1 MSGITIDQIKKL
13 RDVTGIGMKDCQAA
27 LTEANGDME
36 LAITNLRK
44 KGMAAAMKKQ
54 DRATNEG
61 MIVVAEN
68 NDRVAIAEVNAETD
82 FVVKNDRFI
91 KFAQDIAK
99 EVAETNPSSLE
110 EFLSRKYSQDTEHT
124 VEEFRAGIV
133 QTIGENIQ
141 ISRILSIPKGSNK
154 SIGIYSHL
162 GGKIVVLVEIEGKS
176 GEEALAKDIAMHA
189 AATSPSFL
197 SPETVSEDVIKNE
210 EEIARTQVAGKP
222 EDIVKKIVQ
231 GKLQAYY
238 KEQCLTE
245 QPFIKDEKKSILEV
259 IQERSKEV
267 NAPLKVTNF
276 VRWAVGQ

>member
-13 RDVTGIGMKDCQAA
+13 RDATGIGMKDCQVA
-27 LTEANGDME
+27 LSEANGDME
-36 LAITNLRK
+36 LAINNLRK

-61 MIVVAEN
+61 LVVVAETK
-68 NDRVAIAEVNAETD
+68 DRVAIAEVNAETD
-82 FVVKNDRFI
+82 FVVKNDRFV
-91 KFAQDIAK
+91 KFANDIAK

-110 EFLSRKYSQDTEHT
+110 EFLSRKYSQDNEHT

-141 ISRILSIPKGSNK
+141 ISRIHSIPKASNK

-162 GGKIVVLVEIEGKS
+162 GGKIVVLVELEGKS

-197 SPETVSEDVIKNE
+197 SRETVSQDVIKNE
-210 EEIARTQVAGKP
+210 EEIAKSQVAGKP
-222 EDIVKKIVQ
+222 ENIIDKIVQ
-231 GKLQAYY
+231 GKLEAYY
-238 KEQCLTE
+238 KEQCLAE
-245 QPFIKDEKKSILEV
+245 QPFIKNEKKTVLEV
-259 IQERSKEV
+259 IQERAKEV
-267 NAPLKVTNF
+267 NVPLKLTNF